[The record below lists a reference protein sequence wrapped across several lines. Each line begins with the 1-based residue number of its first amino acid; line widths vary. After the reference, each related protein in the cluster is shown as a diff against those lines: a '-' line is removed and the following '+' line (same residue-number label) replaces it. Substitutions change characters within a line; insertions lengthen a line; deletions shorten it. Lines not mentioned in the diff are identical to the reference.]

1 MLRARKME
9 TNGDNQEAA
18 TRQTAGLRHLVRALN
33 SRNYRLFFTGQG
45 ISLIGTWITRIA
57 TSWLIYR
64 LTGSAV
70 LLGVVGF
77 AGQIPVLI
85 LSPFAGV
92 WVDRWD
98 RHRILVI
105 TQILSAI
112 QSFLLAA
119 LALPGIIQVW
129 HVIALQVFQGMI
141 NSFDTPTRQAFV
153 VEMVEHK
160 DDLGNAI
167 ALNSSMVNGARLIGP
182 SVAGLLI
189 ALTKDEGWCFLLD
202 GISYIAV
209 IASLLAMR
217 IAAKPA
223 HKSRHAN
230 VIADLKEGLS
240 YAWSYKPIRATL
252 ILLSV
257 VSLMGMPYSVLL
269 PVFATKILHGS
280 SSTYGFLS
288 STSGIGALCGAVY
301 LASRKSVVG
310 LGRVIPMAT
319 GVFGAGLIAFGFSR
333 SLYASLLILVFIG
346 FGFMV
351 QMASS
356 NTILQTVVE
365 EEKRGRVMSLYTIAF
380 LGIAPFGSL
389 LAGFAA
395 ARIGAPHTVVI
406 SGISC
411 MIGALLYARQLP
423 VLREIV
429 RPLYVSMGLL
439 SEDEPAIAVEV
450 ADTEEAHTP

>member
-1 MLRARKME
+1 MGN
-9 TNGDNQEAA
+9 NGDKPEAE
-18 TRQTAGLRHLVRALN
+18 RGLRYLVRALN
-33 SRNYRLFFTGQG
+33 SRNYRLFFAGQG
-45 ISLIGTWITRIA
+45 VSLIGTWITRIA

-105 TQILSAI
+105 TQCLAAL
-112 QSFLLAA
+112 QSFMLAA
-119 LALPGIIQVW
+119 LALTGVIQVW
-129 HVIALQVFQGMI
+129 HVIALQAFQGFI

-160 DDLGNAI
+160 EDLGNAI

-189 ALTKDEGWCFLLD
+189 AVTHDEGWCFLLD
-202 GISYIAV
+202 GLSYIAV

-217 IAAKPA
+217 FVTKPERKT
-223 HKSRHAN
+223 HHAN
-230 VIADLKEGLS
+230 VLTDLRAGLS
-240 YAWSYKPIRATL
+240 YAWHFKPIRATL
-252 ILLSV
+252 LLLAT
-257 VSLMGMPYSVLL
+257 VSLMGMPYSVLM
-269 PVFATKILHGS
+269 PVFATNILHGS
-280 SSTYGFLS
+280 SSTYGFL
-288 STSGIGALCGAVY
+288 TSASGVGALCGAVY
-301 LASRKSVVG
+301 LASRHSVVG
-310 LGRVIPMAT
+310 LGKVIPAAAALF
-319 GVFGAGLIAFGFSR
+319 GGGLIVFGLSR
-333 SLYASLLILVFIG
+333 WLYASLFILIFTG

-380 LGIAPFGSL
+380 LGVAPFGSL
-389 LAGFAA
+389 MAGFAA
-395 ARIGAPHTVVI
+395 ARIGAPHTV
-406 SGISC
+406 
-411 MIGALLYARQLP
+411 MIGGLTCIAGAVLYARQLP
-423 VLREIV
+423 ALRAAV
-429 RPLYVSMGLL
+429 RPIYVSMGLVPPE
-439 SEDEPAIAVEV
+439 SEPGVPMEVNDADEVE
-450 ADTEEAHTP
+450 AA